1 MQYRVNQKNGD
12 KLSVLG
18 YGCMRYTRTGG
29 SIDQEKAEKEMKLAV
44 DAGVNYFDTAYIYN
58 GCEECLGKFMEKYD
72 CRSKIN
78 VATKLPQY
86 YIKKIEDV
94 DRYFA
99 EQLRRLKTDYVDYYL
114 LHMLNDAA
122 SFKRLCELGIRE
134 WIADKKAKGIIRNI
148 GFSFHGSSIKFIELI
163 DAYDWDFAQVQFNY
177 LDEHS
182 QAGIEG
188 IKHANEKDIPIIIME
203 PLRGGRLVN
212 NLPAKAMEA
221 FDKADVKRSPA
232 DWGLRW
238 VWNHPEVNV
247 VLSGMNDIAQVEE
260 NVRIASEATA
270 GSLTE
275 SDMAMYKTV
284 LDAINESVKVGCTG
298 CGYCQ
303 PCPQGVDIPGCF
315 AAYNHSFTDKYFVAL
330 KEYMMCTT
338 MRKNRTNAGRCIEC
352 GKCEQHC
359 PQGIKIREE
368 LKKVQKRMETPI
380 YKIAAWGVKIL
391 FKY

>member
-122 SFKRLCELGIRE
+122 SFNRLCELGIRE

-163 DAYDWDFAQVQFNY
+163 DAYDWFESVAEGKMRSSKAAMVLIGAKD
-177 LDEHS
+177 
-182 QAGIEG
+182 GIPH
-188 IKHANEKDIPIIIME
+188 IT
-203 PLRGGRLVN
+203 VN
-212 NLPAKAMEA
+212 I
-221 FDKADVKRSPA
+221 
-232 DWGLRW
+232 
-238 VWNHPEVNV
+238 
-247 VLSGMNDIAQVEE
+247 SGNDI
-260 NVRIASEATA
+260 
-270 GSLTE
+270 
-275 SDMAMYKTV
+275 SD
-284 LDAINESVKVGCTG
+284 DE
-298 CGYCQ
+298 
-303 PCPQGVDIPGCF
+303 GCF
-315 AAYNHSFTDKYFVAL
+315 RYPG
-330 KEYMMCTT
+330 E
-338 MRKNRTNAGRCIEC
+338 G
-352 GKCEQHC
+352 
-359 PQGIKIREE
+359 
-368 LKKVQKRMETPI
+368 
-380 YKIAAWGVKIL
+380 GVSR
-391 FKY
+391 